1 MRSIEDQI
9 VDRLVGD
16 AAAFDFREVVAGYL
30 NDIRSAGWYVLSS
43 RRAYNLLRDNLFER
57 AYALRVPRF
66 AQNYRGAELDM
77 HFSLSNDLTP
87 LTEFL
92 EVLRENGMPGLV
104 SRLERGTL

>member
-1 MRSIEDQI
+1 MKRTRPITRRQF
-9 VDRLVGD
+9 
-16 AAAFDFREVVAGYL
+16 AAGAAGIGASTLLSREL
-30 NDIRSAGWYVLSS
+30 SA
-43 RRAYNLLRDNLFER
+43 RRADNLLREKLFER

-77 HFSLSNDLTP
+77 HFSLSSDLTP

-92 EVLRENGMPGLV
+92 EVLREYGMPGLV